1 MNNEMIS
8 SSASEMMSINNIA
21 VTLLES
27 GNVYEARQ
35 VFYMAKEMMKRTLD
49 QEMIRRK
56 SSRGCHTDSTAA
68 EQWSASCPLP
78 SSLLPFIAPTSK
90 RRDHASSSLDHLSFD
105 PSLQSSSS
113 LYSFLRPLYFSQD
126 IINSSNPPMIKLSIS
141 LLFNLALSNHAIAMM
156 QNNTSPPSCSS
167 STSFVEEAIFFYK
180 LAYSL
185 QVDDCTEVSWL
196 HSMGMINNVGKLL
209 AGVGVYEESQN
220 CFRHLLIQLI
230 MVQIDQQSR
239 CNGGLLIE
247 TTTSKQ
253 IEGFL
258 DNIWHMVLNSSNT
271 SAAA

>member
-1 MNNEMIS
+1 MIS
-8 SSASEMMSINNIA
+8 SSASEMMGINNIA

-35 VFYMAKEMMKRTLD
+35 VFYLAKEMMKRILD

-56 SSRGCHTDSTAA
+56 NSTGYNNTDSTAA

-78 SSLLPFIAPTSK
+78 SSPLPSTAPTSK
-90 RRDHASSSLDHLSFD
+90 RWNRASPNVDHLSFNL
-105 PSLQSSSS
+105 SLQSSTNSSS
-113 LYSFLRPLYFSQD
+113 LYSFLRPFYFSQD

-141 LLFNLALSNHAIAMM
+141 LLFNLALSNHAIAML

-167 STSFVEEAIFFYK
+167 STSFADEAIFFYK

-185 QVDDCTEVSWL
+185 QVDDRIEVSWL
-196 HSMGMINNVGKLL
+196 HTMGMINNVGKLL
-209 AGVGVYEESQN
+209 AGVGIYEESQH
-220 CFRHLLIQLI
+220 CFQHLLIQLI

-247 TTTSKQ
+247 TTTNKQ

-258 DNIWHMVLNSSNT
+258 DNIWLMVLNSSNT